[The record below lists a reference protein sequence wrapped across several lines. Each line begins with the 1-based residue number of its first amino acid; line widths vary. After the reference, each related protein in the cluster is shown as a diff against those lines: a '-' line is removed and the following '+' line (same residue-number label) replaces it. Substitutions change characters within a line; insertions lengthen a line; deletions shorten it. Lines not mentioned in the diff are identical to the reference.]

1 MAKQTEQVARAD
13 LVDGSEVT
21 LHTHP
26 GGGPALQGTVSVDPP
41 AITKGSTVNIDVSVT
56 GILTTHKVYVQCQ
69 SDLEDGL
76 ICIAA
81 YCPLDGTLRLR
92 LSNHSTS
99 TINGASRIWAYQA
112 YV

>member
-1 MAKQTEQVARAD
+1 MAKQSEQVAHAG
-13 LVDGSEVT
+13 LVNGGEVT

-26 GGGPALQGTVSVDPP
+26 GGGSALQGSVSVVPP
-41 AITKGSTVNIDVSVT
+41 SITKGSTVNVDVSVT

-76 ICIAA
+76 MCIAA
-81 YCPLDGTLRLR
+81 YCPSDGTLRLR

-99 TINGASRIWAYQA
+99 TIDGASRIWAYQLL
-112 YV
+112 